1 MEKKKPKLIEIQKLE
16 KQPIHL
22 KIRGTTPLLV
32 EKMDEGVVEKYNKK
46 KALKLTEKDTRLEE
60 EKLDGKLHFTED
72 GNIGF
77 PASGFAKGMIE
88 VAPYLDLYKKDVR
101 GSVRVLGNIIP
112 INYKE
117 RVVNKSWGRQSGIS
131 KAPMKIVRPEFR
143 DWTCELDMVVNT
155 GVISIEQVINLVNW
169 AGFQQGLGSWRPEKG
184 GSYGQYEVEVAT

>member
-1 MEKKKPKLIEIQKLE
+1 MEKKKKSKQIEVKELVKEQ
-16 KQPIHL
+16 IHL

-32 EKMDEGVVEKYNKK
+32 EKMDESVVEKYNKK
-46 KALKLTEKDTRLEE
+46 KAMKLTEKDTRLEE
-60 EKLDGKLHFTED
+60 EKLDSKLHFTEE

-88 VAPYLDLYKKDVR
+88 VAPYLGLYKKDVR

-112 INYKE
+112 IDFKE
-117 RVVNKSWGRQSGIS
+117 RVVNVSWGRQSGIS

-143 DWTCELDMVVNT
+143 EWKCELDLVVNT
-155 GVISIEQVINLVNW
+155 GVISIEQVINLINW

-184 GSYGQYEVEVAT
+184 GSYGQYEVAK